1 MVTSLRLRK
10 MAIELNYNDVQQE
23 AAAPDQ
29 AAEPA
34 ADSGGSAIS
43 GLNSTLQEINE
54 LMSNMQQVQQKA
66 QNMTGQGQQQQTAAP
81 AGDMQGGVQGG
92 QQVQTPTP
100 NGGRSGEKQGSVLDD
115 IDPEQVYGFLT
126 DAVVK
131 IEDDIGQDATMQDL
145 EEYMVENKADII
157 ELVQAAKSM
166 IGNGQASQFLQGD
179 TEDDN

>member
-1 MVTSLRLRK
+1 

-29 AAEPA
+29 VDEAA
-34 ADSGGSAIS
+34 ADTGGSAIS

-66 QNMTGQGQQQQTAAP
+66 QNMTGQQQQQQAAAP

-92 QQVQTPTP
+92 QQVQKPTP

-145 EEYMVENKADII
+145 EEYMVENKADIL

-166 IGNGQASQFLQGD
+166 IGNGQASQFLQQGD
-179 TEDDN
+179 TDDN

>member
-1 MVTSLRLRK
+1 

-23 AAAPDQ
+23 TTAPDQ

-34 ADSGGSAIS
+34 ADTGGSAIS

-66 QNMTGQGQQQQTAAP
+66 QNMTGQGQQQAATP

-92 QQVQTPTP
+92 QHVQTPTP
-100 NGGRSGEKQGSVLDD
+100 NGGRSGEKQGSFLDD
-115 IDPEQVYGFLT
+115 VDPEQVYGFLT

-131 IEDDIGQDATMQDL
+131 IEDDIGKDATMQDL
-145 EEYMVENKADII
+145 EEYMIENKADIL

-179 TEDDN
+179 TDDN